1 MLPVS
6 IAVALQNEYANRTP
20 GGTDKQSVIN
30 AAGKFA
36 LQYYMK
42 QQGGGMG
49 GMASMMGGMG
59 GGSSGGGGGASGL
72 MSLASKFL
80 K

>member
-6 IAVALQNEYANRTP
+6 FVIVVQRRYTDSIL

-36 LQYYMK
+36 LQYYLK
-42 QQGGGMG
+42 QQTGMGGMG
-49 GMASMMGGMG
+49 GMMG

>member
-6 IAVALQNEYANRTP
+6 TAFVLQGVYANGNL
-20 GGTDKQSVIN
+20 GGTDKQSVVN

-36 LQYYMK
+36 LQYYLK
-42 QQGGGMG
+42 QQTG
-49 GMASMMGGMG
+49 MGGMG
-59 GGSSGGGGGASGL
+59 GGSSGGSGGGASGL

>member
-6 IAVALQNEYANRTP
+6 VVVMLQRVYTNSTL

-36 LQYYMK
+36 MQYYLK
-42 QQGGGMG
+42 QQGMG
-49 GMASMMGGMG
+49 GMAGMMG